1 MVLAVVEKLLIFNEL
16 KCGDK
21 LEWWGNT
28 SIHTLLSGTSGNKIQ
43 LNFSACKF
51 AYQIY
56 ELPEKIGLDEE
67 SEAMAALNLTQFT
80 FVLSSEITKELVTV
94 LNLGMNTYLL
104 AKARESDF
112 FPPTD
117 FQASMLSYAA
127 DLMEAVLEV
136 EGRQRD
142 AAVS

>member
-1 MVLAVVEKLLIFNEL
+1 M
-16 KCGDK
+16 
-21 LEWWGNT
+21 
-28 SIHTLLSGTSGNKIQ
+28 
-43 LNFSACKF
+43 
-51 AYQIY
+51 
-56 ELPEKIGLDEE
+56 PEKIGLEE
-67 SEAMAALNLTQFT
+67 EAEAMASLNLTQFT

-117 FQASMLSYAA
+117 FQASMLRYAA
-127 DLMEAVLEV
+127 DLMEAVLVV

-142 AAVS
+142 AGKLEITTKCQLRRAELFRYWTKVTL

>member
-1 MVLAVVEKLLIFNEL
+1 
-16 KCGDK
+16 
-21 LEWWGNT
+21 
-28 SIHTLLSGTSGNKIQ
+28 
-43 LNFSACKF
+43 
-51 AYQIY
+51 
-56 ELPEKIGLDEE
+56 
-67 SEAMAALNLTQFT
+67 MASLNLTQFT